1 MRSGVGISD
10 YHLFVTSLW
19 FCSFLVIFAHLNP
32 PLLYKPSL
40 LLPDTRRLEAQSKG
54 GKK

>member
-1 MRSGVGISD
+1 MRSGVGISG
-10 YHLFVTSLW
+10 YHLFVMSLW
-19 FCSFLVIFAHLNP
+19 FCSFLVIFAHLNFP
-32 PLLYKPSL
+32 PLYKPSL